1 MVLTFTTLPLETN
14 PVAFHISGRRPQYN
28 KPETNGPNYWA
39 TRLQD
44 SITRLSDANYD
55 CFERIQE
62 KFKIFITL
70 SIIIYPKTT
79 RPRLYKLSFPLGVG
93 RSSSDTSLL
102 CSPLSWLKIK
112 AIFLFPRNSACIF
125 FFQHQWAEKSKI
137 LLVTRACQ
145 GNQQQKAQNLK
156 TLHSG

>member
-1 MVLTFTTLPLETN
+1 MIYLFSNCHSYTTKEEY
-14 PVAFHISGRRPQYN
+14 G
-28 KPETNGPNYWA
+28 K
-39 TRLQD
+39 
-44 SITRLSDANYD
+44 
-55 CFERIQE
+55 RIQE

-112 AIFLFPRNSACIF
+112 AIFLFSRNSACIF
-125 FFQHQWAEKSKI
+125 FSASLDREKQDFAGNKSMSGESTTKSTK
-137 LLVTRACQ
+137 LENTALWLSCLVVPD
-145 GNQQQKAQNLK
+145 
-156 TLHSG
+156 SM